1 LRYAYEQFEMYFAP
15 GTTRLFALKA
25 SAVARLR
32 RWDQRTAGRPTR
44 YLANST
50 AVADRIR
57 RHYGRAATVCHPP
70 ADVDFYRPG
79 QERREDFL
87 LAVGALVPYKRY
99 EEAIAAARRAGRPL
113 VLVGGGPEEKRLR
126 ALADSSVQ
134 ILVNRSR
141 EELRSLY
148 RTCAYYVQPG
158 EEDFGIAAVEALAC
172 GAPVVALG
180 RGGVRDI
187 VRDGANGVL
196 YEPGDPAGLAGALDR
211 ASRIEFDYTALRGS
225 ALPFRTERF
234 LEEFKN
240 EVERLLRRER

>member
-1 LRYAYEQFEMYFAP
+1 
-15 GTTRLFALKA
+15 
-25 SAVARLR
+25 
-32 RWDQRTAGRPTR
+32 
-44 YLANST
+44 
-50 AVADRIR
+50 
-57 RHYGRAATVCHPP
+57 
-70 ADVDFYRPG
+70 
-79 QERREDFL
+79 
-87 LAVGALVPYKRY
+87 
-99 EEAIAAARRAGRPL
+99 
-113 VLVGGGPEEKRLR
+113 
-126 ALADSSVQ
+126 
-134 ILVNRSR
+134 VNRSR

-225 ALPFRTERF
+225 AFPFRTERF

-240 EVERLLRRER
+240 EVEGLLRREG

>member
-1 LRYAYEQFEMYFAP
+1 M
-15 GTTRLFALKA
+15 
-25 SAVARLR
+25 
-32 RWDQRTAGRPTR
+32 
-44 YLANST
+44 
-50 AVADRIR
+50 
-57 RHYGRAATVCHPP
+57 CHPP
-70 ADVDFYRPG
+70 VDVDFYRPG
-79 QERREDFL
+79 PERRGDFL

-113 VLVGGGPEEKRLR
+113 VIVGGGPEEKRLR

-134 ILVNRSR
+134 FLVNRSA

-148 RTCAYYVQPG
+148 RTCAYFVQPG

-187 VRDGANGVL
+187 VADGATGVL
-196 YEPGDPAGLAGALDR
+196 YEPADPAGLAGALER
-211 ASRIEFDYTALRGS
+211 ASRIEFDYTALSES

-234 LEEFKN
+234 REEFKN
-240 EVERLLRRER
+240 EVESLLRDKAES

>member
-1 LRYAYEQFEMYFAP
+1 M
-15 GTTRLFALKA
+15 
-25 SAVARLR
+25 
-32 RWDQRTAGRPTR
+32 
-44 YLANST
+44 
-50 AVADRIR
+50 
-57 RHYGRAATVCHPP
+57 CHPP

-79 QERREDFL
+79 PERREDFL

-99 EEAIAAARRAGRPL
+99 EEAIAAARHAGRRL
-113 VLVGGGPEEKRLR
+113 VIVGGGPEEQRLR

-134 ILVNRSR
+134 LLVNRSA

-187 VRDGANGVL
+187 VQDGANGVL
-196 YEPGDPAGLAGALDR
+196 YGAEDPAGLAGALAR
-211 ASRIEFDYTALRGS
+211 ASRLEFDYTALRAS
-225 ALPFRTERF
+225 ALPFGRERF
-234 LEEFKN
+234 ILEFRN
-240 EVERLLRRER
+240 EVDSLLRRDRELTDSP